1 MRNAEA
7 AESGFRFRQAL
18 FEYEVIHAVQGRNRQ
33 ETLREVLTYMRIM
46 LRVLGI
52 LVLIGG
58 GISAYYNSIILF
70 EGEPY
75 VKKAYT
81 RAHNKAKALEQEIQK
96 SDASAERA
104 SKNELVKKY
113 EEALKDEQMYAGAVS
128 KDQDMVRRSQLLTA
142 GSVVIGGLGLLLVI
156 LSFIGRGKKEEVAL
170 PFSVDIVPSS

>member
-1 MRNAEA
+1 ML
-7 AESGFRFRQAL
+7 FRGEIARKL
-18 FEYEVIHAVQGRNRQ
+18 H
-33 ETLREVLTYMRIM
+33 REVLTYMRIL

-58 GISAYYNSIILF
+58 GISAAYNSMILF

-96 SDASAERA
+96 SDASTERA

-113 EEALKDEQMYAGAVS
+113 EEALKDEQMFARAVS
-128 KDQDMVRRSQLLTA
+128 KDHDTVRRSQLLTA

>member
-1 MRNAEA
+1 ML
-7 AESGFRFRQAL
+7 FRGEIARKL
-18 FEYEVIHAVQGRNRQ
+18 H
-33 ETLREVLTYMRIM
+33 REVLTYMRIL

-58 GISAYYNSIILF
+58 GISAAYNSMILF

-96 SDASAERA
+96 SDARTERA

-113 EEALKDEQMYAGAVS
+113 EEALKDEQMFARAVS
-128 KDQDMVRRSQLLTA
+128 KDHDIVRRSQLLTA
-142 GSVVIGGLGLLLVI
+142 GSVVITGLGLLLVI
-156 LSFIGRGKKEEVAL
+156 LSFIGRGKKEELAL
-170 PFSVDIVPSS
+170 PFGGEIAPKLS

>member
-1 MRNAEA
+1 
-7 AESGFRFRQAL
+7 
-18 FEYEVIHAVQGRNRQ
+18 
-33 ETLREVLTYMRIM
+33 M
-46 LRVLGI
+46 LIRVLGI

-58 GISAYYNSIILF
+58 GISAAYNSMILF

-96 SDASAERA
+96 SDASTERA

-128 KDQDMVRRSQLLTA
+128 KDQDIVRRSQLLTA

>member
-1 MRNAEA
+1 
-7 AESGFRFRQAL
+7 
-18 FEYEVIHAVQGRNRQ
+18 
-33 ETLREVLTYMRIM
+33 MRIL

-75 VKKAYT
+75 VKKAYV
-81 RAHNKAKALEQEIQK
+81 RAHNKAKALEQEIQN
-96 SDASAERA
+96 SGTSAERA
-104 SKNELVKKY
+104 GKNELVKKY

-142 GSVVIGGLGLLLVI
+142 GSVVLAGVGLLLVI
-156 LSFIGRGKKEEVAL
+156 LSLIGRGKKGTPGLSENQLL
-170 PFSVDIVPSS
+170 PLSGEIAPTS

>member
-1 MRNAEA
+1 ML
-7 AESGFRFRQAL
+7 FRGEIARKL
-18 FEYEVIHAVQGRNRQ
+18 H
-33 ETLREVLTYMRIM
+33 REVLTYMRIL

-58 GISAYYNSIILF
+58 GISAAYNSMILF

-75 VKKAYT
+75 VKKAHT

-96 SDASAERA
+96 SDASTERA

-113 EEALKDEQMYAGAVS
+113 EEALKDEQMFARAVS
-128 KDQDMVRRSQLLTA
+128 KDQDIVRRSQLLTA

-156 LSFIGRGKKEEVAL
+156 LSFIGRGKKEELAL
-170 PFSVDIVPSS
+170 PFSGEVAPRLS

>member
-1 MRNAEA
+1 
-7 AESGFRFRQAL
+7 
-18 FEYEVIHAVQGRNRQ
+18 
-33 ETLREVLTYMRIM
+33 MRIL

-96 SDASAERA
+96 SGASTERA
-104 SKNELVKKY
+104 GKNELVKKY
-113 EEALKDEQMYAGAVS
+113 EKALEEEQMFARALS
-128 KDQDMVRRSQLLTA
+128 KDQDLVRRNTLLTI
-142 GSVVIGGLGLLLVI
+142 GSVVMAGFGLLLVI
-156 LSFIGRGKKEEVAL
+156 LSFIGRGKKEELAL
-170 PFSVDIVPSS
+170 PFSGEVVPRLL

>member
-1 MRNAEA
+1 PQIQK
-7 AESGFRFRQAL
+7 SL
-18 FEYEVIHAVQGRNRQ
+18 
-33 ETLREVLTYMRIM
+33 TLREVLTYMRIL

-58 GISAYYNSIILF
+58 GISAAYNSIILF

-96 SDASAERA
+96 SDASTERA

-113 EEALKDEQMYAGAVS
+113 EEALKDEQMFARAVS
-128 KDQDMVRRSQLLTA
+128 KDHDIVRRSQLLTA